1 MKSEMPA
8 GFREI
13 EHTAD
18 WELRVWAPD
27 LAALLEQAARGM
39 YNLQGA
45 SLKSGPRLECR
56 FKLAYQEP
64 ETLLVDFLAELLYLL
79 ETERLAF
86 DQFELSLTDDSLE
99 ASLSGAPIESLA
111 KEIKAVTYH
120 NLEIKRTESGFEANV
135 VFDV

>member
-1 MKSEMPA
+1 MPA

-18 WELRVWAPD
+18 WELKVWAPD
-27 LAALLEQAARGM
+27 PSALLEQAARGM
-39 YNLQGA
+39 YDLQGVK
-45 SLKSGPRLECR
+45 LRSGPRLERR
-56 FKLAYQEP
+56 FKLAYQEL

-79 ETERLAF
+79 ENERLAF
-86 DQFELSLTDDSLE
+86 DQFELSLSEDSLQ
-99 ASLSGAPIESLA
+99 AALSGVPIESLA

-120 NLEIKRTESGFEANV
+120 GLEVKRTERGFEANV

>member
-1 MKSEMPA
+1 VKGETLA

-18 WELRVWAPD
+18 WELKVWAPD
-27 LAALLEQAARGM
+27 PPSLLEQAARGM
-39 YNLQGA
+39 YNLQGVRP
-45 SLKSGPRLECR
+45 KSGPRLER
-56 FKLAYQEP
+56 RYKMAYQEL

-79 ETERLAF
+79 EIERLAF
-86 DQFELSLTDDSLE
+86 DRFELSLSEDTLE
-99 ASLSGAPIESLA
+99 AVLSGVPIESLA

-120 NLEIKRTESGFEANV
+120 GLEVRRTDCGFEANV